1 MKRTRAETS
10 ALNGSLRF
18 LRLQADIQFEVID
31 VGVEALGRLCDL
43 LIGVPFQERRI
54 CCKKTI
60 WIGVAEEDG
69 VRLRLSPRNCDD
81 VERRVRHGTPRVK

>member
-10 ALNGSLRF
+10 TLDRLLRF
-18 LRLQADIQFEVID
+18 LRLQADIQFEIVD
-31 VGVEALGRLCDL
+31 VGVKALGRLCDL

-60 WIGVAEEDG
+60 
-69 VRLRLSPRNCDD
+69 
-81 VERRVRHGTPRVK
+81 